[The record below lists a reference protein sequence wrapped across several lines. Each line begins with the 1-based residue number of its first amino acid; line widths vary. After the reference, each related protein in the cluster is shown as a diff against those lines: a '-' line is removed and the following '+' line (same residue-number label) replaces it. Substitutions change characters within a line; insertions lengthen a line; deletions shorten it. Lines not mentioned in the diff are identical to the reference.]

1 MHLPSPFCPGYT
13 TPAPSLCT
21 SPHPACMPS
30 PSAHMLG
37 GAGGIACPPPVP
49 STWAMPTPSPSL
61 CTPTCP
67 ARMPSPFA
75 IGGTVPQPVPSAML
89 CKPCPLVYAPTPHAH
104 PSTVPSTWTTP
115 MPPPQFTHPALPCM
129 HALPLCHRR
138 DSAPASLLCHAM
150 QTLPPGLCPHPTH
163 MSTHS
168 PLYLDYSNATP
179 PVYTPH
185 PTCMPSPFAHMP
197 GVQEDRWNTCKGE
210 GHAQGERAHGMRD
223 GATHTITMV
232 PPHACKGHASKV
244 GHHPGGGAACKQKG
258 GHTKA
263 GVQKGDSVPPCA
275 CKGEGVR
282 VGWWAHQSR
291 GAKRSWQQVTVC
303 PHMHAKGEGV

>member
-37 GAGGIACPPPVP
+37 GAGGIACPPP
-49 STWAMPTPSPSL
+49 
-61 CTPTCP
+61 
-67 ARMPSPFA
+67 
-75 IGGTVPQPVPSAML
+75 
-89 CKPCPLVYAPTPHAH
+89 
-104 PSTVPSTWTTP
+104 VPSTWTTP

-185 PTCMPSPFAHMP
+185 PTCMPSPFAYMP
-197 GVQEDRWNTCKGE
+197 GVQEDRWKEHMQRGGSCARGE
-210 GHAQGERAHGMRD
+210 GTWDEGWCNPHHHHGAPTCMQR
-223 GATHTITMV
+223 
-232 PPHACKGHASKV
+232 
-244 GHHPGGGAACKQKG
+244 ACKQG
-258 GHTKA
+258 G
-263 GVQKGDSVPPCA
+263 VPPRWGSCMRMEVVF
-275 CKGEGVR
+275 K
-282 VGWWAHQSR
+282 SP
-291 GAKRSWQQVTVC
+291 VT
-303 PHMHAKGEGV
+303 